1 MRFAAVDT
9 GALIEVVWASLL
21 AGIGVTLAFSLI
33 VLGSARSTA
42 ARRSGSGGAALAY
55 GALAVLALGAFVA
68 GVIFGL
74 SIMLS
79 KD

>member
-1 MRFAAVDT
+1 VRFAAVDT

-21 AGIGVTLAFSLI
+21 AGIGVTFTFSLV
-33 VLGSARSTA
+33 VLGSTRSAA
-42 ARRSGSGGAALAY
+42 ARRSGSDGAALAY
-55 GALAVLALGAFVA
+55 GALALLALAAFVA

>member
-1 MRFAAVDT
+1 VRLAAVDT
-9 GALIEVVWASLL
+9 GALVEVVWASLL
-21 AGIGVTLAFSLI
+21 AGIGVTLTFSLI
-33 VLGSARSTA
+33 VLGSVRSAA
-42 ARRSGSGGAALAY
+42 ARRSGSDGAALAY

-74 SIMLS
+74 NIMLS

>member
-1 MRFAAVDT
+1 VRFAAVDT
-9 GALIEVVWASLL
+9 GALVEVVWASLL

-33 VLGSARSTA
+33 VLGGARSTA
-42 ARRSGSGGAALAY
+42 ARRFGSGGAALAY
-55 GALAVLALGAFVA
+55 GALAVLAFCAFVA